1 VQHGPDTRWY
11 DDDAG
16 PMVRLF
22 ALTRGRTRGSG
33 EFFDLIALISA
44 VPADGAE
51 VSHRADGPYTSA
63 AGLAPEAVTILE
75 LCRPRPLSVAEVAAD
90 CDLPVGVVRVLLGD
104 LFDAGLIQVGR
115 PVLPAMLPNER
126 ILREV
131 IHGLQA
137 L

>member
-1 VQHGPDTRWY
+1 MQHGSDPHWY

-33 EFFDLIALISA
+33 ELFDLIALISA
-44 VPADGAE
+44 VAPGDTEA
-51 VSHRADGPYTSA
+51 SHRADGPFTSA
-63 AGLAPEAVTILE
+63 AGLAPEAVAILD
-75 LCRPRPLSVAEVAAD
+75 LCRPRPLTVAEVAAD

-126 ILREV
+126 LLREV